1 MQEVII
7 ADTSCLI
14 LLDKIDELSILQKL
28 FNQVTITSIIA
39 QEFTKPLPEWVRV
52 EDAANE
58 ISLNVLKAT
67 VDAGE
72 ASALALALERPS
84 LLILDDVKAR
94 KFAGQLNLKYTG
106 TVGILIQAKLKGH
119 YLSIRPIISKIRNTN
134 FYLTREL
141 EQKMLKVTGE
151 L

>member
-14 LLDKIDELSILQKL
+14 LLDKIGELSILQKL
-28 FNQVTITSIIA
+28 FNQVTVTSIIA
-39 QEFTKPLPEWVRV
+39 QEFKKALPEWVKV
-52 EDAANE
+52 EDATNG

-72 ASALALALERPS
+72 ASALALALERSS

-94 KFAGQLNLKYTG
+94 KFAAQLNLKYTG

-119 YLSIRPIISKIRNTN
+119 YLSIRPIIAKIGNTN
-134 FYLTREL
+134 FYLTPEL
-141 EQKMLKVTGE
+141 EQKMLKATGE